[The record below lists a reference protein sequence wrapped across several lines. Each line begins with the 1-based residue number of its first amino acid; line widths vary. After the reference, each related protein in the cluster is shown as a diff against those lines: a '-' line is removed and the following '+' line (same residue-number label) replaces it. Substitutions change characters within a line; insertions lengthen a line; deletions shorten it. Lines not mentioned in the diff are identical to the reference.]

1 MAFQGKWITLPE
13 YADTAPIE
21 VWHRQLETRK
31 LEPKMEP
38 NLHVL
43 FRDRF
48 RLDKTEGTTIR
59 ITADDYYKLYINGR
73 FVTQGPAPAFHF
85 KYYFNTI
92 DISDFVQPGENTI
105 AVHTYYQGLINR
117 VWCSGDDRHGLIY
130 DILQGDTV
138 LSCSTEGMKCARHT
152 GYTSKGITG
161 YSTQYLERY
170 DCLAPEIGFEKPDF
184 DDSGWQ
190 NAALRHHMD
199 YTFVPQ
205 PTRQLVFEKIFPA
218 AVERTTDGLIV
229 DFGSQYVG
237 YPIFKA
243 TGKTGDSVIIRC
255 GQELLEDGSVRYKL
269 RANCV
274 YEEEIVLSGK
284 EDSLNPFDYKTC
296 RYMQLI
302 VPQDC
307 CITDIHF
314 LARHYPLD
322 LQCACAYSDPDLVKI
337 WNLCVHSLR
346 WGVQEVIQDCM
357 DREKGQYLGDGSYST
372 LSHAILTGETAL
384 MEKMIDNALDTSFIS
399 PTLMTC
405 SPCSFM
411 QEIAEYVPMMAVLLL
426 AHTKIS
432 GSTVF
437 AAAQYDRVAAAIT
450 AYRDA
455 YERED
460 HLLWDLDRW
469 CVVDWPHEAR
479 DGYDFDLTE
488 GRIAVGT
495 HSVINAY
502 YLLAVRALN
511 KLAAMLGR
519 EPYRDA
525 AVLEQAFMEHFYLP
539 EKKLFRDTPF
549 TDHTALGSNA
559 MALAAGVCP
568 EDALENVIGLI
579 LSKEPHQSAFFMTFA
594 ALVGLKRYGRDDLIC
609 QMIKS
614 EGRWLRMLQEDATT
628 TFEAWGK
635 DQKWNTSLFHL
646 CYTFAV
652 IFLADWGMEE
662 LF

>member
-1 MAFQGKWITLPE
+1 MDFKGNWITLPE
-13 YADTAPIE
+13 YADIHSIE

-43 FRDRF
+43 FRDSF
-48 RLDKTEGTTIR
+48 RLEHTDNVSVR

-85 KYYFNTI
+85 KYYYNTI
-92 DISDFVQPGENTI
+92 NITDYVHPGENTI

-117 VWCSGDDRHGLIY
+117 VWCSGDDRHGLVY
-130 DILQGDTV
+130 DILQGET
-138 LSCSTEGMKCARHT
+138 LLACSNENVKCARHT
-152 GYTSKGITG
+152 GYQSMGTTG

-170 DCLAPEIGFEKPDF
+170 VCHAPEIGFEKPDF

-190 NAALRHHMD
+190 NAAVRRQAD

-205 PTRQLVFEKIFPA
+205 PTKQLVFETILPV
-218 AVERTTDGLIV
+218 AVERTPNGLIA

-237 YPIFKA
+237 YPVFTAK
-243 TGKTGDSVIIRC
+243 GNCSDSILIRC
-255 GQELLEDGSVRYKL
+255 GQELEEDGSVRYKL
-269 RANCV
+269 RANCI
-274 YEEEIVLSGK
+274 YEEEMILSGK
-284 EDSLNPFDYKTC
+284 EDTLNPFDYKAC

-302 VPQDC
+302 VPEGC
-307 CITDIHF
+307 RITDIQIR
-314 LARHYPLD
+314 ARHYPMELK
-322 LQCACAYSDPDLVKI
+322 CACAYSDPDLVKI

-346 WGVQEVIQDCM
+346 WGTQEVIQDCM
-357 DREKGQYLGDGSYST
+357 EREKGQYLGDGSYST

-432 GSTVF
+432 DSTDF

-469 CVVDWPHEAR
+469 CVVDWPQEAR

-488 GRIAVGT
+488 GRIATGT

-502 YLLAVRALN
+502 YILAVRALN
-511 KLAAMLGR
+511 KLSAILGR
-519 EPYRDA
+519 EPYRDVS
-525 AVLEQAFMEHFYLP
+525 VLEKAFMEYFYLP
-539 EKKLFRDTPF
+539 EKKLFRDTPV
-549 TDHTALGSNA
+549 TNHTALGSNA

-568 EDALENVIGLI
+568 EEAVENVIRLI
-579 LSKEPHQSAFFMTFA
+579 LSREPNQSAFFMTFA
-594 ALVGLKRYGRDDLIC
+594 ALLGLKRYGRDDLIC
-609 QMIKS
+609 QMIKN
-614 EGRWLRMLQEDATT
+614 EGRWLHMLEEGATT
-628 TFEAWGK
+628 TYEAWGK

-646 CYTFAV
+646 CYTFAI
-652 IFLADWGMEE
+652 IFLADWGMED